1 MLRGVLRRSSNLAVK
16 VEEKVVDKNA
26 IPRHVA
32 IIMDGNGR
40 WAKARGMP
48 RMMGHRKGVEVA
60 KEITRAA
67 ADIGIEYLTI
77 WAFSTENWRRPPEEI
92 SGLMGLLHHTL
103 KADLTEFHEN
113 GVRLRVLGSRK
124 NLDQKTLELI
134 DHAVKL
140 TQNNTRFNLNIAF
153 NYGGRDDIMQAARTL
168 AKKVQEG
175 TLQPDEINE
184 DLFSESL
191 YTCGIPDPELL
202 IRTSNE
208 LRISNYI
215 LWQMA
220 YTEMVFIETYWPDFT
235 KDDLL
240 KAIIDYQQRDRRFGK
255 VSSK

>member
-1 MLRGVLRRSSNLAVK
+1 
-16 VEEKVVDKNA
+16 
-26 IPRHVA
+26 
-32 IIMDGNGR
+32 MDGNGR

-153 NYGGRDDIMQAARTL
+153 NYGGRDDIIQAARTL

-175 TLQPDEINE
+175 ALQPDEINE